1 MTPPRGA
8 AGPDTLDTPDP
19 DDPRLRLLVRV
30 AIALHE
36 AGAPSYRIEET
47 VAELGQRFGIETAT
61 FAVPTGLTIGLGPLD
76 RQLVRIVRTQ
86 PRGPALER
94 LRLVNGVVSD
104 VATDSIDPATAIAR
118 LQEIAALPGRWSPPW
133 ILLAFAITGL
143 GVARL
148 AGGTMQTVLGA
159 GIAAAIVGAVMIVL
173 GSRPRRAPLAELA
186 SAFAA
191 ALAAAGISPTLGSD
205 PVLVTVAAII
215 VLVPGLSVTIAMR
228 ELAVGHLT
236 AGTARM
242 MGAVKSFVALAFG
255 AGLGEKIGMLLAG
268 PSTGSLAPAAPDP
281 LWLALAVGFAAL
293 GLLVLLEEAPRM
305 LPWFLAAVF
314 VGWGSIRLAA
324 DIATPEGAAAIAAF
338 AVGLGGNL
346 ANRWK
351 GLPAAILV
359 VPGLIVLVPGALG
372 LSGIRAM
379 IERDAVQGLQ
389 TIVDASLIGGGLV
402 AGLLVANLV
411 VPPRTS
417 L

>member
-1 MTPPRGA
+1 MSTGTDA
-8 AGPDTLDTPDP
+8 PDP

-30 AIALHE
+30 ATALHE

-47 VAELGQRFGIETAT
+47 VAGLGAKFGIETAT
-61 FAVPTGLTIGLGPLD
+61 FAVPTGLTIGLGPID

-94 LRLVNGVVSD
+94 LRLVNGVISD
-104 VATDSIDPATAIAR
+104 IADGEIDPDQAIEQLDELAAR
-118 LQEIAALPGRWSPPW
+118 PGRWSPLW

-143 GVARL
+143 GVGRL

-159 GIAAAIVGAVMIVL
+159 GIAAAIVGLVMIVL

-186 SAFAA
+186 AAFFAA
-191 ALAAAGISPTLGSD
+191 LTAAIISPTLGSD

-215 VLVPGLSVTIAMR
+215 VLVPGLTVTIAMR

-236 AGTARM
+236 AGTARL

-255 AGLGEKIGMLLAG
+255 AGIGEKIGVLVAG
-268 PSTGSLAPAAPDP
+268 ASIGSSVPATPHP
-281 LWLALAVGFAAL
+281 LWLTLAVGFAAL

-314 VGWGSIRLAA
+314 VGWGSIRLAGA
-324 DIATPEGAAAIAAF
+324 IATPEGAAAIAAF
-338 AVGLGGNL
+338 VVGLGGNL

>member
-1 MTPPRGA
+1 MSTGTDA
-8 AGPDTLDTPDP
+8 PDP
-19 DDPRLRLLVRV
+19 PDPRLRLLVRV
-30 AIALHE
+30 ATALHE

-47 VAELGQRFGIETAT
+47 VAGLGGKFGIETAT
-61 FAVPTGLTIGLGPLD
+61 FAVPTGLTIGLGPID

-94 LRLVNGVVSD
+94 LRLVNGVISD
-104 VATDSIDPATAIAR
+104 IADGTIDPARAIERLDELAAR
-118 LQEIAALPGRWSPPW
+118 PGRWRVIW
-133 ILLAFAITGL
+133 VLLAFAITGL
-143 GVARL
+143 GVGLL

-159 GIAAAIVGAVMIVL
+159 CIAAAIVGLVMIVL

-186 SAFAA
+186 AAFFAA
-191 ALAAAGISPTLGSD
+191 LTAAVISPTLGRD

-215 VLVPGLSVTIAMR
+215 VLVPGLTVTIAMR

-236 AGTARM
+236 AGTARL

-255 AGLGEKIGMLLAG
+255 AGIGEKIGVLIAGASVGSSIPATPHPLLL
-268 PSTGSLAPAAPDP
+268 T
-281 LWLALAVGFAAL
+281 LAVGFAAL

-305 LPWFLAAVF
+305 LPWFLTAVF
-314 VGWGSIRLAA
+314 VGWGSIRLAGA
-324 DIATPEGAAAIAAF
+324 IATPEGAAAIAAF
-338 AVGLGGNL
+338 VVGLGGNL